1 METKYQIDE
10 MKGFDISKLHEIEE
24 EARISM
30 AKIRMDVLGAATEKS
45 RLRNHRK
52 TVARVKTI
60 LVEKVKLQRLREQK
74 ESAKK

>member
-10 MKGFDISKLHEIEE
+10 LKGFDIGKLREIEDE
-24 EARISM
+24 VRISM

-45 RLRNHRK
+45 KLRWHRK

-60 LVEKVKLQRLREQK
+60 LREKGKLQQRKAEKQAA
-74 ESAKK
+74 E